1 MRQGEATREAG
12 ERGYES
18 VAFVAPPPVRVSQ
31 PAAIARPSTSLG
43 MNGGGMTAAAPQQPA
58 KTRVA
63 VLEIA
68 ETTPSPALLTS
79 AMRELRASIR
89 GRPLPELAEGIGASV
104 EETLKVCSALMAQG
118 QVVRRG
124 LKYFVA

>member
-12 ERGYES
+12 VRGYGS
-18 VAFVAPPPVRVSQ
+18 VASVVSPPVAVSRPQ
-31 PAAIARPSTSLG
+31 TSLPMAAPAAL
-43 MNGGGMTAAAPQQPA
+43 QPV

-63 VLEIA
+63 VLEIT

>member
-12 ERGYES
+12 ERAYQS
-18 VAFVAPPPVRVSQ
+18 VAA
-31 PAAIARPSTSLG
+31 ARPSTALG
-43 MNGGGMTAAAPQQPA
+43 MTGAVNTTIPACPAAPQQVV

-68 ETTPSPALLTS
+68 QTAPAPALLTS
-79 AMRELRASIR
+79 ALRELRASIR
-89 GRPLPELAEGIGASV
+89 GRQLPELAEGIGAST
-104 EETLKVCSALMAQG
+104 EETLKVCGALMAQG